1 MAAIIS
7 VHTGTKTASSSPIV
21 PLIPVIPRA
30 RVTVPVALS
39 TAPAE
44 TAAGRANHQNAF
56 GRLPRAAVIVN
67 IHCARRQESSVFPRT
82 LGHTPQRQQPR
93 WSA

>member
-30 RVTVPVALS
+30 RVTVPAQ
-39 TAPAE
+39 APA
-44 TAAGRANHQNAF
+44 AAIGSSAASRVARPGR